1 MRPKQTASQTDG
13 VEYRRAKT
21 WQIALT
27 MMSNSL
33 SMTFYTLIGYMSY
46 LANVGYGIALAAAG
60 VILTVTRLFD
70 GVIDPFLALLMDRV
84 NTKHGKL
91 RIFMVT
97 GWVLRAL
104 AVLLLFVWLSDTG
117 RGPVLFVILYCL
129 YIIGASTCDIA
140 GNMAAAVITN
150 DPQQR
155 PMVGVWGTVYAYLVP
170 TILSALIVML
180 VLPQFGNEYTAQMLA
195 TTALIIVPVSLVFLV
210 LTCIGISEADKPQ
223 NFENVSAAGDDAGVT
238 VADMWRLVK
247 ANRPF
252 QMYVLHCVSSKLS
265 QQTMSQAIVTTVV
278 FGILIGNIQY
288 GTMISII
295 AMLPSIIFA
304 IIAGKFCGKVGSKK
318 IAVFAMLTGI
328 AATAVMLVFCAAI
341 DMTTIAGF
349 SVQMVV
355 FFILILIINGLKM
368 CITTADN
375 AMRSDVI
382 DYELSRSGK
391 YLPAV
396 VNATY
401 NVIDQVISS
410 LGSTIAAVCISF
422 VGYASTTP
430 QPTDP
435 STPALKAMGLF
446 LYFGLPVLGWL
457 IGLFAMKHYDLGRM
471 RMIEVQKD
479 IAQRKAALHHGEAAA
494 DSNETAKEA

>member
-21 WQIALT
+21 WQIAMT

-33 SMTFYTLIGYMSY
+33 SMAFYSLIGYMSY
-46 LANVGYGIALAAAG
+46 LANAGYGIALAAAG
-60 VILTVTRLFD
+60 IILTVTRLFD
-70 GVIDPFLALLMDRV
+70 GIIDPFLALLMDRV
-84 NTKHGKL
+84 NTRFGKL
-91 RIFMVT
+91 RIFMVA
-97 GWVLRAL
+97 GWVLRTVA
-104 AVLLLFVWLSDTG
+104 ALLLFVLLSDKG
-117 RGPVLFVILYCL
+117 HGPVLFVILYCL

-150 DPQQR
+150 DPRQR

-170 TILSALIVML
+170 TILSAFIVML
-180 VLPQFGNEYTAQMLA
+180 VLPRFGNEYTAPMLS
-195 TTALIIVPVSLVFLV
+195 TTALIVVGISFVFLV
-210 LTCIGISEADKPQ
+210 LTCIGISEADKPE
-223 NFENVSAAGDDAGVT
+223 NFENVSAGGADSGVSLG
-238 VADMWRLVK
+238 DMWRLIK

-265 QQTMSQAIVTTVV
+265 QQTMSQAIVTTVI

-288 GTMISII
+288 GTMISIV
-295 AMLPSIIFA
+295 AMLPSIVFA
-304 IIAGKFCGKVGSKK
+304 IVAGKFCGKVGSKK

-328 AATAVMLVFCAAI
+328 AASVAMIVFCAAI
-341 DMTTIAGF
+341 DMTAISRL

-355 FFILILIINGLKM
+355 FFILILVINGLKM

-375 AMRSDVI
+375 AMRADVI

-401 NVIDQVISS
+401 NVVDQVISS

-422 VGYASTTP
+422 VGYATTTP

-446 LYFGLPVLGWL
+446 LYFGLPILGWL
-457 IGLFAMKHYDLGRM
+457 IGLFAMKHYNLGRE
-471 RMIEVQKD
+471 RMVEIQKD
-479 IAQRKAALHHGEAAA
+479 IAEKKAALHE
-494 DSNETAKEA
+494 AKEA

>member
-1 MRPKQTASQTDG
+1 MSTKQTASQADG

-21 WQIALT
+21 WQIAMT

-46 LANVGYGIALAAAG
+46 LANAGYGIALAAAG

-70 GVIDPFLALLMDRV
+70 GIIDPFLALLMDRV
-84 NTKHGKL
+84 NTRFGKL
-91 RIFMVT
+91 RIFMVA
-97 GWVLRAL
+97 GWVLRTL
-104 AVLLLFVWLSDTG
+104 AVLLLFVWLSNKG
-117 RGPVLFVILYCL
+117 QGAVLFVILYCL

-170 TILSALIVML
+170 TVLSALLVML
-180 VLPQFGNEYTAQMLA
+180 VLPRFGNEYTAEMLS

-210 LTCIGISEADKPQ
+210 LTCLGISEADKPE
-223 NFENVSAAGDDAGVT
+223 NFRNVSASGDDGKVSL
-238 VADMWRLVK
+238 ADMWHLIK

-288 GTMISII
+288 GTMISIV
-295 AMLPSIIFA
+295 AMLPSIVFA
-304 IIAGKFCGKVGSKK
+304 IVAGKFCGKVGSKK
-318 IAVFAMLTGI
+318 IAVFAMLAGI
-328 AATAVMLVFCAAI
+328 VATVIMVVFCAAI
-341 DMTTIAGF
+341 DMTSI
-349 SVQMVV
+349 SSLSIQMIV
-355 FFILILIINGLKM
+355 FFVLILVINGLKM

-410 LGSTIAAVCISF
+410 LGSTIAAVSISF
-422 VGYASTTP
+422 VGYATTTP

-457 IGLFAMKHYDLGRM
+457 IGLFAMKHYDLGRE
-471 RMIEVQKD
+471 RMVEVQRD
-479 IAQRKAALHHGEAAA
+479 IADKKAALSESEEA
-494 DSNETAKEA
+494 